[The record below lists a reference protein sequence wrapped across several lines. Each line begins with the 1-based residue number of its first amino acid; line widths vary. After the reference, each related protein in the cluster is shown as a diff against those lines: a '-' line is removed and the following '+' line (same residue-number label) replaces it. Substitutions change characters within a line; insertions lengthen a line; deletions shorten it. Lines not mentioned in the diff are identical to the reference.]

1 MVSDVGDGAD
11 DGGFAE
17 FAAEPADGDGDDVGE
32 GVGMLVPCLFEEVFG
47 GQDGRVRSHEGLQ
60 DREFPG

>member
-1 MVSDVGDGAD
+1 VVSDVRDSAD
-11 DGGFAE
+11 DGESPE

-32 GVGMLVPCLFEEVFG
+32 GVGVLVPCLLQEVLG
-47 GQDGRVRSHEGLQ
+47 GKDGRVRSHEGLQ

>member
-11 DGGFAE
+11 DGGFPE
-17 FAAEPADGDGDDVGE
+17 FAAEPADGDGDDVGK
-32 GVGMLVPCLFEEVFG
+32 GVDVLVPRLFEEIFG
-47 GQDGRVRSHEGLQ
+47 GQDGGVCSHERFE